1 MYSVEVHA
9 HATSEI
15 ISHVLD
21 RQPLLK
27 VWSEIWEY
35 LWILTWGLVGIIL
48 GLILQSPAKTLL
60 SLGITSIEI
69 VGICYV
75 GLILGWWIPLV
86 PTLLAFTSAGLTT
99 FF

>member
-1 MYSVEVHA
+1 M
-9 HATSEI
+9 
-15 ISHVLD
+15 
-21 RQPLLK
+21 
-27 VWSEIWEY
+27 
-35 LWILTWGLVGIIL
+35 
-48 GLILQSPAKTLL
+48 